1 MHPLTSEGSY
11 TAANNYEKAMGCNID
26 WNRNDVA
33 NTSEGSTTIPGTVSY
48 NYLYHTYFDYW
59 PVQIVNG
66 ESKVDKAFKVLRALQ
81 DAKVIN
87 VRSVRKFIDLVDV
100 VAREL

>member
-1 MHPLTSEGSY
+1 MHPLSEGVTY
-11 TAANNYEKAMGCNID
+11 TVDNYKQMMLCNID
-26 WNRNDVA
+26 WNRNDV
-33 NTSEGSTTIPGTVSY
+33 TTVPDVPMVSDNTVSY

-59 PVQIVNG
+59 PVQIVEG

-87 VRSVRKFIDLVDV
+87 VRSVRKFVDLVDV